1 MQRTPMSSF
10 RILLTTA
17 TLLFGTAATAQN
29 YDDVIELLRADLRT
43 EKEAIVMS
51 SLALSETESALFTP
65 IYAEYTTALRA
76 HWEKRLALVDD
87 YTQAK
92 DDLSDK
98 QALSFMKRLTALD
111 EESVALRDTYAK
123 KVANVLPATIAGRWM
138 ALERRLG
145 QLFELQIAN
154 EVPLMPKKD

>member
-1 MQRTPMSSF
+1 MGMLSS
-10 RILLTTA
+10 
-17 TLLFGTAATAQN
+17 AQN

-43 EKEAIVMS
+43 EKDAIVMG
-51 SLALSETESALFTP
+51 SLGLSEAESALFMP
-65 IYAEYTTALRA
+65 IYAQYTVALKA

-87 YTQAK
+87 YTKAR
-92 DDLSDK
+92 DTLSDK
-98 QALSFMKRLTALD
+98 QATSFMKRLTALD
-111 EESVALRDTYAK
+111 LEYVKLRDEHAK

-154 EVPLMPKKD
+154 EVPLLPVKN

>member
-1 MQRTPMSSF
+1 MSSL
-10 RILLTTA
+10 RNLLTTA
-17 TLLFGTAATAQN
+17 TLLFGIAASAQN

-43 EKEAIVMS
+43 EKDAIVRS
-51 SLALSETESALFTP
+51 SLALSEAESALFTP

-87 YTQAK
+87 YTKAK

-111 EESVALRDTYAK
+111 GESVALRDTYAK

-154 EVPLMPKKD
+154 EVPLLPAKQ